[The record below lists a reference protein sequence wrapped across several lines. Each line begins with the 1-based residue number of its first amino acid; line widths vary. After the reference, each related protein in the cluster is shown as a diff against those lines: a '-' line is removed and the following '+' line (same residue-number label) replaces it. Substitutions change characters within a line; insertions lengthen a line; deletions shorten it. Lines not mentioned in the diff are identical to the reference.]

1 MSEHNNRDTSP
12 PEQVTAAH
20 TAHAAHGVP
29 PDRDRDRGR
38 VRDWDRDRGRVR
50 PPSEAHAER
59 TGETP

>member
-20 TAHAAHGVP
+20 AAHGVP
-29 PDRDRDRGR
+29 LERDRDRD
-38 VRDWDRDRGRVR
+38 RVR

>member
-1 MSEHNNRDTSP
+1 MSEHNTRVTGP

-20 TAHAAHGVP
+20 AAHAAHAVP
-29 PDRDRDRGR
+29 PEWDRDRDR
-38 VRDWDRDRGRVR
+38 DRVR